1 MSGRALALVA
11 DDDADMRGL
20 LRMLMEDEGFEVE
33 SASDGEQ
40 ALRMAR
46 ARRPDV
52 CVFDVVMPRLRGH
65 EVLRALRDD
74 ISTRDIPVVLVTATL
89 ANRALWRLSPQ
100 PDDCMRKTSISEL
113 GGRVMALFGEAAP
126 EGA

>member
-1 MSGRALALVA
+1 MSGRGLALVA

-20 LRMLMEDEGFEVE
+20 LRLLMEDEGFEVE
-33 SASDGEQ
+33 SASDGEE

-46 ARRPDV
+46 ARPPDV

-65 EVLRALRDD
+65 EVLRALREDS
-74 ISTRDIPVVLVTATL
+74 STRHIPVVLVTATL
-89 ANRALWRLSPQ
+89 ANLALWRLNPK
-100 PDDCMRKTSISEL
+100 PDDCMRKSSIAQL
-113 GGRVMALFGEAAP
+113 GERVMALFGEAAP